1 MCRPRFSFVASLE
14 AMEIDDW
21 LMTVPGKIQLSRA
34 WTVTGRAFGTF
45 SEIEAESRAAA
56 FAYYALFSLFPLL
69 ALLLTLGSS
78 FVRPEA
84 IVESVERFFPMD
96 KGQQDLVWSMSDALR
111 KARGGVGAVSMVALL
126 WGALRFFQSL
136 VKGVHHAWHHVPLP
150 WWKLPLKNLFMTGI
164 VASAMGIG
172 LAAPALLQAVGN
184 ILLRFQDYLSAFVPG
199 FQWHLVSPAL
209 AIGRFAISGGLLFYA
224 VTALY
229 IFAPGRKILF
239 REVWLPALVVTL
251 FMQLGQAL
259 FGHYAARFIDYNAI
273 YGSVGAL
280 MLALMW
286 VYISGM
292 VILLG
297 ACFSAASADI
307 TPSNS

>member
-1 MCRPRFSFVASLE
+1 
-14 AMEIDDW
+14 METRVI
-21 LMTVPGKIQLSRA
+21 LLRQVMESRA
-34 WTVTGRAFGTF
+34 WTVSMRALRIF

-69 ALLLTLGSS
+69 ALFLTLGSS
-78 FVRPEA
+78 FVEPEA
-84 IVESVERFFPMD
+84 VVASVERFFPME
-96 KGQQDLVWSMSDALR
+96 KGQQELVWSMSDALR
-111 KARGGVGAVSMVALL
+111 KARGGVGAISLLALL

-136 VKGVHHAWHHVPLP
+136 VKGVHRAWHHVPLP
-150 WWKLPLKNLFMTGI
+150 WWKLPLKNLVMTAI

-172 LAAPALLQAVGN
+172 LAAPALLQATGN
-184 ILLRFQDYLSAFVPG
+184 VLLRFQDLLSGIVPG
-199 FQWHLVSPAL
+199 FQWHLVTPAL
-209 AIGRFAISGGLLFYA
+209 AIGRFVISGALLFYA

-229 IFAPGRKILF
+229 ILAPGRRILF
-239 REVWLPALVVTL
+239 REVWVPALAATFFL
-251 FMQLGQAL
+251 QLGQVL

-286 VYISGM
+286 VYIAGM

-297 ACFSAASADI
+297 ACFGAASSKEGA
-307 TPSNS
+307 TPASS

>member
-1 MCRPRFSFVASLE
+1 MRLV
-14 AMEIDDW
+14 
-21 LMTVPGKIQLSRA
+21 GKITSSRA
-34 WTVTGRAFGTF
+34 WEVSVRAFGTF
-45 SEIEAESRAAA
+45 SGIEAESRAAA

-69 ALLLTLGSS
+69 ALFLTLGST
-78 FVRPEA
+78 FVQPEA
-84 IVESVERFFPMD
+84 IVASVERFFPME
-96 KGQQDLVWSMSDALR
+96 KGQQELVWSMSDALR
-111 KARGGVGAVSMVALL
+111 KARGGVGVLSFLALL

-150 WWKLPLKNLFMTGI
+150 WWKLPLKNLLMTAV

-172 LAAPALLQAVGN
+172 LAAPAVLQAAGN
-184 ILLRFQDYLSAFVPG
+184 ILLRFQDLLTAVVPG
-199 FQWHLVSPAL
+199 FQWHLVTPAL
-209 AIGRFAISGGLLFYA
+209 AIGKYVISGALLFYA

-229 IFAPGRKILF
+229 ILAPGRRIFF
-239 REVWLPALVVTL
+239 RDVWLPALAATL
-251 FMQLGQAL
+251 FMQLGQVL

-286 VYISGM
+286 VYIAGM

-297 ACFSAASADI
+297 ACFSAAASDT
-307 TPSNS
+307 TPSNSGN